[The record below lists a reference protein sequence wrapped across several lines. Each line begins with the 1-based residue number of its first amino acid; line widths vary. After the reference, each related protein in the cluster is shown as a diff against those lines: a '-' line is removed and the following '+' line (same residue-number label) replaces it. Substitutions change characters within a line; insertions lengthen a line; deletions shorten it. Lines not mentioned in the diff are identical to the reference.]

1 MYLHFQSPFACP
13 LFGLLCLL
21 HFCVWSEAPGDK
33 LIMDSNMMEMRG
45 RNIVIAAGDTSL
57 IDGNGGK
64 TRDETLMVQMGKKQQ
79 LNV

>member
-1 MYLHFQSPFACP
+1 
-13 LFGLLCLL
+13 
-21 HFCVWSEAPGDK
+21 
-33 LIMDSNMMEMRG
+33 MDSNMMEMRG

-57 IDGNGGK
+57 IDDNGGK